1 MAKFDKNIDL
11 MDYEN
16 WDDMDFGG
24 KQKTNQTKMGN
35 MKAAARKADERAKDR
50 ERRMEREAA
59 DADGVVAQQAA
70 KKERS
75 EATKLANRQAAAAQ
89 RANAH
94 GGSDEI
100 PATPVTKVAAKR
112 SYSDKKEYSKKP
124 VDKKN
129 YGKKY

>member
-1 MAKFDKNIDL
+1 MKNFDM

-16 WDDMDFGG
+16 WDDMDFSG

-35 MKAAARKADERAKDR
+35 LKAAARKADERAKDR
-50 ERRMEREAA
+50 ERRLEREAA
-59 DADGVVAQQAA
+59 DADGVVTQQAA

-75 EATKLANRQAAAAQ
+75 EAQKVANRQAAAAQ

-94 GGSDEI
+94 GGSDET
-100 PATPVTKVAAKR
+100 PTAPVTKVAAKR
-112 SYSDKKEYSKKP
+112 PYSDKKEYTKKP